1 MAMTAT
7 ATIVTRKNIAGTAGI
22 GTIIGTITIEIMIGI
37 DAARCLKFS
46 DVRSPSEPKTG
57 LQNGC
62 ESCCK

>member
-7 ATIVTRKNIAGTAGI
+7 ATIVTRKNIAGTD
-22 GTIIGTITIEIMIGI
+22 GTARIIGTITIAIMIGI

>member
-7 ATIVTRKNIAGTAGI
+7 ATIVTRKNIAGTAR
-22 GTIIGTITIEIMIGI
+22 IIGTITIAIMIGI